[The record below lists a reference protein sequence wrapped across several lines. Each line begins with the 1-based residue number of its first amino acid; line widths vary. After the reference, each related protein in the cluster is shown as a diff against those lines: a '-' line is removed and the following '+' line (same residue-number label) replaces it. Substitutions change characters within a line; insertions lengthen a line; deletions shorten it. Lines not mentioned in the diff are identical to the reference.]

1 MKKLISLLVCTLSCV
16 LCLSFVAVA
25 QQTKK
30 ISLQG
35 FLKDGNGKAVPDGNQ
50 EIIFKLYPS
59 ETGGTVEWEETQT
72 INVFG
77 GVYST
82 HLGSSTN
89 PLDNLNWGT
98 KTYFVGVTVQGSEL
112 NPRTELT
119 FAPYSLGSPKADVAN
134 TVICSGAVG
143 DIKYSI
149 LNPTQFALQNGTCW
163 VPMDGRA
170 LAVADKLRTIIP
182 TMANIPDGSGAFI
195 RSQEFEG
202 KTDRDPD
209 RTSSNEIAKIQ
220 AQDLKG
226 HTHENNF
233 SVATTI
239 NSGGSHGHSFYIGK
253 NSFQSGDGRQVV
265 EHVATENN
273 NVSGT
278 SSQINTTQDGT
289 HNHTANS
296 SVSGSVLSSVGTE
309 TRPVNLN
316 FWIYI
321 RIN

>member
-1 MKKLISLLVCTLSCV
+1 MERRTPIFKVFLMSILFMNLFIISSY
-16 LCLSFVAVA
+16 A

-35 FLKDGNGKAVPDGNQ
+35 FLKDGNGKAVADGNQ

-82 HLGSSTN
+82 HLGSTTN
-89 PLDNLNWGT
+89 PLDNLSWGT

-119 FAPYSLGSPKADVAN
+119 FAPYSLGSPKATLADTARFVK
-134 TVICSGAVG
+134 CSGAVG

-149 LNPTQFALQNGTCW
+149 LNPTQFATVNGNCW
-163 VPMDGRA
+163 VPMDGRT
-170 LAVADKLRTIIP
+170 LNTTDKLNQITGRTVL
-182 TMANIPDGSGAFI
+182 PDGGGLFL
-195 RSQEFEG
+195 RSQEFSG
-202 KTDRDPD
+202 SFSHDPD
-209 RTSSNEIAKIQ
+209 RDVNSPIASMQEQSFLSHDHYLSISTTTNGSHSHTVTDKSTNWGSRSFDGDSWSEDVHRGDNYDTRNTSSNG
-220 AQDLKG
+220 DHS
-226 HTHENNF
+226 HT
-233 SVATTI
+233 
-239 NSGGSHGHSFYIGK
+239 
-253 NSFQSGDGRQVV
+253 
-265 EHVATENN
+265 
-273 NVSGT
+273 VSG
-278 SSQINTTQDGT
+278 NTNAKGG
-289 HNHTANS
+289 
-296 SVSGSVLSSVGTE
+296 VE
-309 TRPVNLN
+309 TRPKNLN

>member
-1 MKKLISLLVCTLSCV
+1 MERRTPIFKVFLMSILFMNLFIISSY
-16 LCLSFVAVA
+16 A
-25 QQTKK
+25 QQRPKK

-72 INVFG
+72 IDVFG

-82 HLGSSTN
+82 HLGSDTN
-89 PLDNLNWGT
+89 PLDNLNWGA

-119 FAPYSLGSPKADVAN
+119 FAPYSLGSPKAQEV
-134 TVICSGAVG
+134 VCSGAVG

-149 LNPTQFALQNGTCW
+149 LPPDQFAQVNGDCW

-170 LAVADKLRTIIP
+170 LTSGTKLRTISGR
-182 TMANIPDGSGAFI
+182 TVLPDGGGLFL
-195 RSQEFEG
+195 RSQEFSG
-202 KTDRDPD
+202 SFNQDPD
-209 RTSSNEIAKIQ
+209 RTSTSPIATMQ
-220 AQDLKG
+220 EQDFKSHDHYL
-226 HTHENNF
+226 
-233 SVATTI
+233 SISTTT
-239 NSGGSHGHSFYIGK
+239 NG
-253 NSFQSGDGRQVV
+253 N
-265 EHVATENN
+265 
-273 NVSGT
+273 
-278 SSQINTTQDGT
+278 
-289 HNHTANS
+289 HNHTVTDKSTNWGS
-296 SVSGSVLSSVGTE
+296 RSFDGESWPEDVHRGDNYDTRTTSTNGDHSHTVSGNTNTKGGTE
-309 TRPVNLN
+309 TRPKNLN